1 MQDVTDLPFWKLLSE
16 YGGPDVYWTEYSRVH
31 STSTIDRNVLRSIDE
46 NPTGR
51 PAIAQLIGNDPEAL
65 VRAAVELQEHPVVAI
80 DLNLGCPA
88 PVVYRKCAGG
98 GLLRE
103 PAKIDRILGALR
115 QAVTRVRFTV
125 KTRIGFDDVS
135 QYEELLS
142 IFARHQVDLVTVHAR
157 TVTEMYRSEVR
168 YAFIARAVERMGCPV
183 LANGNIISPARAA
196 AVLGETRAR
205 GLMIGRGCIRNPW
218 IFGQIRDHLAGR
230 EHRRPTGHEVLDYVC
245 RLYDATLPAE
255 GFRERLQVEKMKKYM
270 NFLGEGVGA
279 EFLHQIRRSTN
290 RNEFFDICGTHLEH
304 GRPMELV
311 PVPPSGSTAPVEPG
325 VQ

>member
-1 MQDVTDLPFWKLLSE
+1 
-16 YGGPDVYWTEYSRVH
+16 
-31 STSTIDRNVLRSIDE
+31 
-46 NPTGR
+46 
-51 PAIAQLIGNDPEAL
+51 
-65 VRAAVELQEHPVVAI
+65 
-80 DLNLGCPA
+80 
-88 PVVYRKCAGG
+88 
-98 GLLRE
+98 
-103 PAKIDRILGALR
+103 
-115 QAVTRVRFTV
+115 
-125 KTRIGFDDVS
+125 
-135 QYEELLS
+135 
-142 IFARHQVDLVTVHAR
+142 
-157 TVTEMYRSEVR
+157 
-168 YAFIARAVERMGCPV
+168 V

-230 EHRRPTGHEVLDYVC
+230 EHRRPTGHEVLDYVR